1 MNAVEAIV
9 GAALAVGLLD
19 AGWLS
24 LNYNYHRDLFYKIQ
38 KSDLN
43 PRFIPAALIYI
54 LIPVAIYLYAI
65 KDATNTKTVALKGA
79 LIGFILYAFYD
90 LTNFATLTNYT
101 LEMTLTD
108 IAWGTT
114 VCTLGAVVGY
124 RFYIR

>member
-43 PRFIPAALIYI
+43 PRFAPAALIYV